1 LLEPAANLT
10 VINLI
15 LPVLCNSLQPD
26 DTNHVAM
33 FAFTH
38 NVWPGHRVACL
49 NKFNMTLQSR
59 VSLVIQDIHL
69 LASIAKQV
77 SLKKTWKFEDSM
89 PLIISACS
97 HWIAQKLLAKA
108 TKSCFASRCT
118 CTLPDDCASASA
130 RADRMS
136 WAAYLTVPTGKTYRV
151 RQLHQGESCS
161 TV

>member
-1 LLEPAANLT
+1 VQGLLEPAANLT

-77 SLKKTWKFEDSM
+77 SLKKTLEVGSFNAIDNVSLLPLDS
-89 PLIISACS
+89 PEAFG
-97 HWIAQKLLAKA
+97 
-108 TKSCFASRCT
+108 KSN
-118 CTLPDDCASASA
+118 
-130 RADRMS
+130 
-136 WAAYLTVPTGKTYRV
+136 
-151 RQLHQGESCS
+151 
-161 TV
+161 

>member
-1 LLEPAANLT
+1 MRASPFPFCDHAISCVSHFVGAWSTHAAQSPQYTIVVWVVSKVQGLLEPAANLT

-77 SLKKTWKFEDSM
+77 SLKKTLEVWRFNAIDNISLLPLDS
-89 PLIISACS
+89 PEAFG
-97 HWIAQKLLAKA
+97 
-108 TKSCFASRCT
+108 KSNQVMLC
-118 CTLPDDCASASA
+118 
-130 RADRMS
+130 
-136 WAAYLTVPTGKTYRV
+136 
-151 RQLHQGESCS
+151 
-161 TV
+161 